1 MCADVPH
8 RKVYEPEKAV
18 LDGLWSHP
26 QAAQVVHFQHPQHP
40 RPLPKLAGHT
50 LLLPLTHK
58 LLADCDP
65 HISAKTYQLLHCM
78 AVHARD
84 QGREVQVIRD
94 SLHVE
99 SAMNSAISNA
109 GLAYSVYTAI
119 FASLIRRSVARC
131 ADVYEHLVRRA
142 PAGRLSAMTAIC
154 RRVRPRQGSLNEQA
168 SFLLCF
174 LIGKFTW
181 SLLSGVMIL
190 LAILKIFSCLAACAT
205 ELALLAP
212 CFGAILCQDYNQRS
226 GTWTLLWNLRLEATA
241 L

>member
-1 MCADVPH
+1 MKDIRVHVCADVPH

-99 SAMNSAISNA
+99 SATNSAISNA

-119 FASLIRRSVARC
+119 FASLFAEVLLAVPMFMSTWC
-131 ADVYEHLVRRA
+131 EEHL
-142 PAGRLSAMTAIC
+142 PGGC
-154 RRVRPRQGSLNEQA
+154 
-168 SFLLCF
+168 LL
-174 LIGKFTW
+174 
-181 SLLSGVMIL
+181 
-190 LAILKIFSCLAACAT
+190 
-205 ELALLAP
+205 
-212 CFGAILCQDYNQRS
+212 
-226 GTWTLLWNLRLEATA
+226 
-241 L
+241 